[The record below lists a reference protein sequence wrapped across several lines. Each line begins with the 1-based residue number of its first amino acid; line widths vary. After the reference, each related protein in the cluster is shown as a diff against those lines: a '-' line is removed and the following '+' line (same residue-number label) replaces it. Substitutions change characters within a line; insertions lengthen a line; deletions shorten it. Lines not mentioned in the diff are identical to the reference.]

1 MQYTLYIHYSSLT
14 AKNNTHPIKG
24 VRTLVTPSGAGFGGV
39 SKSFRDK
46 HPLLGG
52 INLDANSARAFI
64 LRQPRRNL
72 PLSFPLSLH
81 LLLSFSLLIRVR
93 GIAPGKILEL
103 NYVCG
108 RVLEHFRS

>member
-24 VRTLVTPSGAGFGGV
+24 GAGFGGV
-39 SKSFRDK
+39 SKSFRDE